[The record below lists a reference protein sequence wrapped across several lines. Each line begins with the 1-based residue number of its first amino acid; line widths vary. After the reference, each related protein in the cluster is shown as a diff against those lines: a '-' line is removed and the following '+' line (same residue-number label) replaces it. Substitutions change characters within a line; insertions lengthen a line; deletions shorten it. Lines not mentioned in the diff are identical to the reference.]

1 MKVKS
6 IIFLCLIFISCST
19 QDKSFT
25 TPTND
30 TPIYYTN
37 INSTLSEK
45 TYEEK
50 YQEGINK
57 AIAYYGGY
65 TGVYVYTYDTTGLD
79 KTIDLFCKNQDE
91 YTSNSYSECISYE
104 SSSGHVKKDLE
115 TAQTHGFMTWLNSNN
130 GLHSIFFALKDTI
143 GDGEQEDTASY
154 LAHTAIHEYTHVFQK
169 EKLDVDDRPYNQIF
183 NEGYAQ
189 MMGQYLGSLYDYTN
203 FKNIMLSAYDQ
214 FYKENQKDTSQFLE
228 QIKTD
233 FKNSTDDQR
242 MPFQYSGASWCMA
255 YLIHKNNGAC
265 ASNCTQGLKD
275 LKSFYDNA
283 RSTNHESIF
292 KTTFNYA
299 SYDAFY
305 TEVTQFL
312 NGLDYASAETWITT
326 LSNRLP
332 TSNDALTSN

>member
-1 MKVKS
+1 M
-6 IIFLCLIFISCST
+6 INFI
-19 QDKSFT
+19 
-25 TPTND
+25 
-30 TPIYYTN
+30 
-37 INSTLSEK
+37 
-45 TYEEK
+45 
-50 YQEGINK
+50 
-57 AIAYYGGY
+57 
-65 TGVYVYTYDTTGLD
+65 
-79 KTIDLFCKNQDE
+79 
-91 YTSNSYSECISYE
+91 
-104 SSSGHVKKDLE
+104 KKIKRI
-115 TAQTHGFMTWLNSNN
+115 HLN
-130 GLHSIFFALKDTI
+130 
-143 GDGEQEDTASY
+143 
-154 LAHTAIHEYTHVFQK
+154 
-169 EKLDVDDRPYNQIF
+169 
-183 NEGYAQ
+183 
-189 MMGQYLGSLYDYTN
+189 
-203 FKNIMLSAYDQ
+203 
-214 FYKENQKDTSQFLE
+214 FLE